1 MRSRQAMSTTIAQFS
16 HTVREANVCRD
27 RHLKMASYIPG
38 PLLAIG
44 TAQEE
49 DDILGPDEYEVDAA
63 PQKRKCPPKR
73 PRLSSPL
80 TISPENASLV
90 AEFPKDN
97 KQYAP
102 PGCKMIAP
110 AQIHDLMNANTMNA
124 LDELDILLGISPN
137 ADYSMAVDLDS
148 SEWPDVNCQLPSN
161 ATGPCIQLELE
172 AIIRRRKAEAESGGT
187 APSICSEAFGTC
199 AEWHTESNK
208 LPRADNDAQSIG
220 SQTMFSWEA

>member
-1 MRSRQAMSTTIAQFS
+1 MRSRQALSTTIAQIS
-16 HTVREANVCRD
+16 HTFREANVYRD
-27 RHLKMASYIPG
+27 RHVKMASSVPG
-38 PLLAIG
+38 PLLAVG

-49 DDILGPDEYEVDAA
+49 AAILGSDGHDVNAA
-63 PQKRKCPPKR
+63 PQQRKCPPKR

-80 TISPENASLV
+80 TISPENASLI

-97 KQYAP
+97 RQYAQ
-102 PGCKMIAP
+102 PGSKTITP
-110 AQIHDLMNANTMNA
+110 AQIHDLMTANTMNA

-148 SEWPDVNCQLPSN
+148 SEWPDVNCHLPSN
-161 ATGPCIQLELE
+161 STGPCIQLELE
-172 AIIRRRKAEAESGGT
+172 AIIRRKKAEAETGGT

-199 AEWHTESNK
+199 AEWHSESNK
-208 LPRADNDAQSIG
+208 LPRTDNDTQSIG